1 MTSGERALDGEA
13 QLVDALDKSYRYLA
27 RRDRT
32 VAEVRRHLET
42 KGVEPAA
49 IDAAVAELSDQGY
62 LDDARYAQRFTE
74 DRRTLDSWGAERI
87 TRKLQQVGVAG
98 ELIDAALADQAP
110 EGELD
115 AALEVLRRR
124 FPAGLPDDRSREK
137 ALAQLVRK
145 GYGLDLAYDVV
156 RRHAHEA
163 GTQADAA

>member
-13 QLVDALDKSYRYLA
+13 QLVDALDRSYRYLR

-42 KGVEPAA
+42 KRVEPAA
-49 IDAAVAELSDQGY
+49 IDAAVAELRRQGY

-74 DRRTLDSWGAERI
+74 DRRALDSWGADRI
-87 TRKLQQVGVAG
+87 ARKLHQVGVAG
-98 ELIDAALADQAP
+98 EHVEAALADRAP
-110 EGELD
+110 EGEAE
-115 AALEVLRRR
+115 AALTVLRRR

-145 GYGLDLAYDVV
+145 GYELDLAYDIV
-156 RRHAHEA
+156 RRHERLMDPEHA
-163 GTQADAA
+163 